1 LVVYADYYTIFVY
14 ICIHLC
20 YNRCVEQR
28 NGPAGVAAPRDPA
41 HSPAKEERCGRG
53 KDTACRRWLLRG
65 DKRTEAELVE
75 AIAEEESRL
84 GRSMTPSEREEF
96 ARRFFAPEY
105 RQEQRG
111 LEIRDLMAALGF
123 GEAEEDEG

>member
-1 LVVYADYYTIFVY
+1 MAPRELQLPGTRPTAQ
-14 ICIHLC
+14 L
-20 YNRCVEQR
+20 RR
-28 NGPAGVAAPRDPA
+28 NAVDEVRIPPAGDGFYAA
-41 HSPAKEERCGRG
+41 GR
-53 KDTACRRWLLRG
+53 
-65 DKRTEAELVE
+65 RTETELVE